1 MRANSTT
8 DEAFATFALAREA
21 QPDWAALGVR
31 ARRAYLLDLPAWI
44 AAHADDLADTIAR
57 DTGKTRFDALSAEVL
72 PAALAIDHC
81 LRRANRYL
89 RPQRLRGGSALSFN
103 KRSTLHRVPWGV
115 VGIIAPW
122 NYPLSIPMFD
132 IAAALLAG
140 NTVVF
145 KTAPETQAVGAA
157 IDTMFAAAGLPG
169 GVFNQVRLDGP
180 VAGEVFLGP
189 GGVDKLAFTG
199 SVPVGRWLAARAAER
214 LVPVSLELGGNDAMI
229 VCDDANLERAANGAA
244 WAGLQNAGQTCAAVE
259 RVYCARA
266 VHESFLDLLKTR
278 VGALRV
284 GTDIGAMCTTRQRDK
299 VREQID
305 DALAQGAEILVQAPA
320 PEHGN
325 FLPATVLVKCHHG
338 MRIVRE
344 ETFGPVLVVMPV
356 DDDDQAVEYA
366 NDTEY
371 GLTASVW
378 SNDRARAA
386 RIAQR
391 LQAGVV
397 TLNDHLLS
405 HGMAETP
412 WGGFKSSGTGRT
424 HGRAGFDAMT
434 QTRVIVDERFP
445 RLPRNAFWYPHDEA
459 LYEAL
464 RGTLDALF
472 ARPWLTRIRH
482 LPAVLRLLLRMLR

>member
-1 MRANSTT
+1 MQANNTT
-8 DEAFATFALAREA
+8 DEALAAIALAREA
-21 QPDWAALGVR
+21 QPDWAALDLR
-31 ARRAYLLDLPAWI
+31 ARRDHLRALPAWI
-44 AAHADDLADTIAR
+44 AAHADDLADTIVG
-57 DTGKTRFDALSAEVL
+57 DTGKTRIDALSTEVL

-81 LRRANRYL
+81 VRHAPRYL
-89 RPQRLRGGSALSFN
+89 RPERLTGGSLLSSN
-103 KRSTLHRVPWGV
+103 KLSVAHRVPWGV

-145 KTAPETQAVGAA
+145 KTAPETDSVGAA
-157 IDTMFAAAGLPG
+157 IESMFAAAGLPG
-169 GVFNQVRLDGP
+169 GVFNRVRLDGP
-180 VAGEVFLGP
+180 DAGETFLGP

-229 VCDDANLERAANGAA
+229 VCDDANLERAVDGAV

-259 RVYCARA
+259 RIYCARA
-266 VHESFLDLLKTR
+266 IHEPFLTRLKSR
-278 VGALRV
+278 VEALRV
-284 GTDIGAMCTTRQRDK
+284 GTDIGAMCTVRQRDK
-299 VREQID
+299 VRELLD

-320 PEHGN
+320 PDQGN
-325 FLPATVLVKCHHG
+325 FLPATVLIKCHHG

-366 NDTEY
+366 NESEY

-378 SNDRARAA
+378 TDDRARGA

-397 TLNDHLLS
+397 TINDHLLS
-405 HGMAETP
+405 HGMVETP

-434 QTRVIVDERFP
+434 QTRVVIDERFP
-445 RLPRNAFWYPHDEA
+445 NLPRNAFWYPHDTA
-459 LYEAL
+459 LYDSL
-464 RGTLDALF
+464 RGTLQAMF
-472 ARPWLTRIRH
+472 ARPWFVRIRH
-482 LPAVLRLLLRMLR
+482 FPAVLRLLRRMLR